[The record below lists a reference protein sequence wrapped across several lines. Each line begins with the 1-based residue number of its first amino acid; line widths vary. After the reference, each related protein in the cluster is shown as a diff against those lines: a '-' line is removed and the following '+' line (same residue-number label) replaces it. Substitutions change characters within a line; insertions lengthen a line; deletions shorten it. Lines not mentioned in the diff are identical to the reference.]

1 MERRNDPILITLH
14 ADPPPPACIPPTPP
28 LYAEAEA
35 FSPGGVRATIHP
47 GAPPTGTR
55 IAIDRAIGQPASR
68 GPRGHS
74 AGRGT
79 RLTLG
84 SLHAEEANGMG
95 GGEAQRMQRFSAG
108 MPLQMNR
115 RALSP
120 FLTQK
125 HHGEPLLAIG
135 MR

>member
-1 MERRNDPILITLH
+1 M
-14 ADPPPPACIPPTPP
+14 
-28 LYAEAEA
+28 
-35 FSPGGVRATIHP
+35 
-47 GAPPTGTR
+47 
-55 IAIDRAIGQPASR
+55 
-68 GPRGHS
+68 
-74 AGRGT
+74 
-79 RLTLG
+79 
-84 SLHAEEANGMG
+84 HAEEANGMG